1 MMSCDPLREL
11 RHGQTKLGHFLPSL
25 LPYFGCAQ
33 LSHMST
39 VLPHAHAMVQ
49 I

>member
-11 RHGQTKLGHFLPSL
+11 RQGQTKLGHFLPSL

-33 LSHMST
+33 PSHKSIM
-39 VLPHAHAMVQ
+39 LPHEYAMVQ